1 MVKLDMVAEKWQGF
15 RSKVLADVNSADNW
29 YNKVKK
35 IIGIVVMLLYRL
47 RKIFLAIPVVY
58 YALKLASY
66 NMANLPE
73 VVGINLQANG
83 AFAETI
89 SRSTAVSAPLA
100 VTGMCLV
107 LMLFSRK
114 ALWPWAVSLFS
125 LVLPILILVSNLYP
139 A

>member
-35 IIGIVVMLLYRL
+35 IIDIVVMLLYRL

-58 YALKLASY
+58 YALKLARY
-66 NMANLPE
+66 NMAHLPE

-83 AFAETI
+83 VFAETI

-100 VTGMCLV
+100 VTGVCLV

-125 LVLPILILVSNLYP
+125 LVLPVLILVSNLYP

>member
-125 LVLPILILVSNLYP
+125 LVLPVLILVSNLYP